1 MARFA
6 ILLTLFWSASGLTQ
20 VCGEPGLRHW
30 TSVVKLAAAPVT
42 LHWTGVR
49 EGKDA
54 VCGIAYQTH
63 QGKARVLSVFG
74 QPQINRSESLIAFA
88 ACADDGCDKTI
99 LIADFVSGV
108 VLKGVLPVSAS
119 QTYFSA
125 RWARP
130 GRTLSVDLEG
140 MPGQPSRQF
149 SCTASREVVCVAAGI

>member
-108 VLKGVLPVSAS
+108 VLKGFCRFRRRRRIFQRGGPDPVGH
-119 QTYFSA
+119 YL
-125 RWARP
+125 W
-130 GRTLSVDLEG
+130 
-140 MPGQPSRQF
+140 
-149 SCTASREVVCVAAGI
+149 IW